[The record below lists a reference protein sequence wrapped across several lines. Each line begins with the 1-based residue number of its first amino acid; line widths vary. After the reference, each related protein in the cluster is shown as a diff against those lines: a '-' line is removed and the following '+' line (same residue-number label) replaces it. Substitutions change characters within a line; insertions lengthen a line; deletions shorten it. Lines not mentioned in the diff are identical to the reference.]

1 MHEIKCFNKIDED
14 LVEAVKAL
22 EVKCLAQKEGTLKLE
37 LDYKLAAASDLS
49 NKAEMLSDYLYY
61 VDQRLV
67 GYLGICSFGGS
78 KPEINGMVDPECR
91 RQGIFS
97 KLLAVAIEE
106 LHRLKKKQALL
117 LTDRESVSGQG
128 FIKNQM
134 GDALKLAHSEYEM
147 FLNQSEF
154 ESFGLSAHSLLRK
167 ASNQDAEAIARQN
180 AVYFDQSYDETEL
193 ILPETEEKR
202 GMTVYMA
209 EHEGQCIGKIHLE
222 LSHEC
227 GAIYGVGILP
237 EFRGRG
243 FGRQIIKEGVGILL
257 SQQAKVIKLQVE
269 SENENALGLYR
280 SCGFEAVSTMDYYE
294 YNNGSRDYG
303 KSI

>member
-1 MHEIKCFNKIDED
+1 MHEIKCFKKIDKN
-14 LVEAVKAL
+14 LLEAVKVL
-22 EVKCLAQKEGTLKLE
+22 EVKCLTHDEGTLKLE
-37 LDYKLAAASDLS
+37 LDYRLAAAQD
-49 NKAEMLSDYLYY
+49 AEYKEEMITDYLYY
-61 VDQRLV
+61 LDNNLV

-78 KPEINGMVDPECR
+78 KPELNGMVDPECR

-97 KLLAVAIEE
+97 KLFVLAIEE
-106 LHRLKKKQALL
+106 LHRLKKNQGLL
-117 LTDRESVSGQG
+117 LTDRVSESGQG
-128 FIKNQM
+128 FIKNRL
-134 GDALKLAHSEYEM
+134 GDNLKLAHSEYEM
-147 FLNQSEF
+147 FLNQGQFQSF
-154 ESFGLSAHSLLRK
+154 ELSTNRLLRK

-180 AVYFDQSYDETEL
+180 AIYFNQSYDETEL

-209 EHEGQCIGKIHLE
+209 EFEGQCIGKIHLE
-222 LSHEC
+222 LSNEC

-237 EFRGRG
+237 EFRGKG
-243 FGRQIIKEGVGILL
+243 FGRAIIKEGVGILL
-257 SQQAKVIKLQVE
+257 SQQAKSIKLQVE
-269 SENENALGLYR
+269 SENENALGLYH